1 MKRRVSVLLVPALLA
16 ASAGAQAQEESAS
29 LADYLSGNVAI
40 TSDYTF
46 RGITQTLQQ
55 PALQGGMDLRHPSGL
70 YLGTWGSSVNFGETN
85 LDDLGPRAQLE
96 LDVYGGIGVSLL
108 PVATFDLGAIYYM
121 YPGAGG
127 LRGYDF
133 LELGLGASRTLGGVS
148 AGLQAKYSPDFFGG
162 SGDGVYYGASA
173 GIPIS
178 LFTVS
183 GNVGKQLIEDNA
195 TFGTPDYVEWGA
207 GASVGWRG
215 FTIGG
220 KVVGTN
226 LEESE
231 CFAGTDYCGT
241 RVMGSISRAM

>member
-1 MKRRVSVLLVPALLA
+1 MKRIKYVLAVPALLLA
-16 ASAGAQAQEESAS
+16 AAPLQAQEEAS
-29 LADYLSGNVAI
+29 SFADWLSGNVSL
-40 TSDYTF
+40 TTDYTF
-46 RGITQTLQQ
+46 RGISQTLQQ
-55 PALQGGMDLRHPSGL
+55 PALQGGMDLRHPSGF
-70 YLGTWGSSVNFGETN
+70 YLGTWGSSVNFGEVN
-85 LDDLGPRAQLE
+85 LDDMGPRAQLE
-96 LDVYGGIGVSLL
+96 VDVYGGVGFTLL

-127 LRGYDF
+127 ARSYDF
-133 LELGLGASRTLGGVS
+133 LELGLGASRTMGPLS
-148 AGLQAKYSPDFFGG
+148 AGLQAKYSPDFFAG
-162 SGDGVYYGASA
+162 SGDGIYYGASA
-173 GIPIS
+173 GIPVS

-241 RVMGSISRAM
+241 RVLASVSRAM